1 MRARDMWSTGTPEEP
16 GRYLVAWT
24 HRVLG
29 IDLPRFDYEVHRWDG
44 SEWRTIPY
52 HRTQPDHW
60 RAFISPYQ
68 QELEIEDEY
77 NSQRKY
83 KSR

>member
-1 MRARDMWSTGTPEEP
+1 MRAREMWSTGTPDEP

-44 SEWRTIPY
+44 SEWRTIHTTGHNPTTGG
-52 HRTQPDHW
+52 H
-60 RAFISPYQ
+60 S
-68 QELEIEDEY
+68 
-77 NSQRKY
+77 
-83 KSR
+83 